1 MHLAALRVCCRVL
14 QHSAAGMGDA
24 GQLRCGAVRGA
35 VPAACGAQLFGA
47 GSAAR
52 PGRAVRLVQRSTELT
67 LPKRERGRERE
78 RDSLNRRK
86 KKKKAPNFFFF
97 FLRKQ
102 SPTHQRLMQE
112 QEGFGVNCMQEIS
125 HILSPGSLL
134 SVTVYDGAALQPQ
147 LMKVCLPQSGLRC
160 QSVSLRSGSAPP
172 LRAPPCCC

>member
-24 GQLRCGAVRGA
+24 GQLRCGAGRGA

-67 LPKRERGRERE
+67 LPKRERERERE
-78 RDSLNRRK
+78 GLFKQK
-86 KKKKAPNFFFF
+86 KKKKSTKLFFFF